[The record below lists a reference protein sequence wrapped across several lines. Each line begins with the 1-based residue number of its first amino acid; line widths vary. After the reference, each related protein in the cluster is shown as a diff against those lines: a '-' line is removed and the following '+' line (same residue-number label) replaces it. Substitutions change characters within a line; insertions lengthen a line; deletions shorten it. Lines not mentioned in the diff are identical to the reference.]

1 MNKKLIL
8 IYILFFLLLGNV
20 VAPFILND
28 YHGNIIPVD
37 YVDLEI
43 SNEEIKL
50 NIIDN
55 KIEVDIKY
63 EIVNNNDE
71 KTVGFIFPVYS
82 NYRDDLKIYF
92 KDKKIEF
99 EIVDE
104 LFLKEVLID
113 KWNNLKKIISNDNL
127 VFIDPIYKT
136 LYSPNYLYLSKEKYL
151 PNLSKLILKFEKKSK
166 NILNVKFKA

>member
-8 IYILFFLLLGNV
+8 IFILFFLLLGNV

-43 SNEEIKL
+43 SNEVIKL

-92 KDKKIEF
+92 KDKK
-99 EIVDE
+99 D
-104 LFLKEVLID
+104 
-113 KWNNLKKIISNDNL
+113 
-127 VFIDPIYKT
+127 
-136 LYSPNYLYLSKEKYL
+136 
-151 PNLSKLILKFEKKSK
+151 
-166 NILNVKFKA
+166 